1 MDREWCWGKEGVEGE
16 DEGRRRERT
25 TNQKMGS
32 VLDQSII
39 TQLLGAQTISYHHQP
54 SPTRSSDPRVDLPQ
68 RPTSLRISLYVVG
81 VSVHLHAFLNEDIGK
96 PVNQR
101 FGGAGALKELKLIVV
116 NTFVN
121 RESWSG
127 VIPDISRFADGT
139 PVTQWLWNTRTTP
152 SLPHY
157 LYMLEAIEKRVLAAF
172 LALFICWARTHF
184 PAESSRVIGIW
195 TDICRRV
202 KAGMEERERTLLA
215 YSKTLDESMIRKHQD
230 WTIGLHQLCS
240 RFTWVDDRTVSP
252 VNKILARSI
261 KWNEMQNDGSFLL
274 ITTTSDT
281 VRYSR
286 ELSVHGKLESVT
298 SSRRA
303 NLIRGFNKMSDSSHK
318 DNFVNVTASKTNM
331 VDAPSFF
338 DSGEVAQA
346 ILLFDGLGPV
356 VFGEH
361 WEDILDKE
369 GEEATTKD
377 MMDSYRRLPQTLMHV
392 QNLSLKPLTKLIS
405 EEKDYLASQREDTV
419 NPLVRY
425 LTEELDAQIPAEE
438 SVGGCFDTADLYVL
452 QSGFHSAGPSINGH
466 RNCAEV
472 SSIGSAFPGPMGE
485 TSAQFLLQLNL
496 I

>member
-1 MDREWCWGKEGVEGE
+1 
-16 DEGRRRERT
+16 
-25 TNQKMGS
+25 
-32 VLDQSII
+32 
-39 TQLLGAQTISYHHQP
+39 
-54 SPTRSSDPRVDLPQ
+54 
-68 RPTSLRISLYVVG
+68 
-81 VSVHLHAFLNEDIGK
+81 
-96 PVNQR
+96 
-101 FGGAGALKELKLIVV
+101 
-116 NTFVN
+116 
-121 RESWSG
+121 
-127 VIPDISRFADGT
+127 
-139 PVTQWLWNTRTTP
+139 
-152 SLPHY
+152 
-157 LYMLEAIEKRVLAAF
+157 
-172 LALFICWARTHF
+172 
-184 PAESSRVIGIW
+184 
-195 TDICRRV
+195 
-202 KAGMEERERTLLA
+202 MEERERTLLA

-252 VNKILARSI
+252 VKWHKKNILGPFKILARSI

-356 VFGEH
+356 IFGEH

-452 QSGFHSAGPSINGH
+452 QSGFHSAGPSIK
-466 RNCAEV
+466 
-472 SSIGSAFPGPMGE
+472 
-485 TSAQFLLQLNL
+485 LQLNQNPKKRKKWYRRNKMWMKMRAKKPYSQMTQGRNPSNSPPEAIHFLCLSDEERQTKTIQYIQTFEKVVSIAQKFDNLTEEQQQLAMRKIL
-496 I
+496 IEILTLAYERGLKPGSKKKWICAPKQRKS